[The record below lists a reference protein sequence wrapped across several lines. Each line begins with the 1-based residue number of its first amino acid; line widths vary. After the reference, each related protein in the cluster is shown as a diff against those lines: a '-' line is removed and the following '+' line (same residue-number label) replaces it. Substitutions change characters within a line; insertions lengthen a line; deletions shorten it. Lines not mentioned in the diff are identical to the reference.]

1 MFYNNCDLLNIFS
14 PWLVPAPVCESAD
27 SMNGTIT
34 VSWSFTHI
42 GGVPLTN
49 LSVFYTFLEGLNS
62 VNGTEKYVGVGD
74 TTVMVTG
81 LEAGTTYTFSVIAV
95 NSEGSAVSQC
105 TPEIH
110 REGKLSLTNSTNI
123 RCNLVCLRS
132 VRH

>member
-1 MFYNNCDLLNIFS
+1 M
-14 PWLVPAPVCESAD
+14 CETAASA
-27 SMNGTIT
+27 NGTIT

-74 TTVMVTG
+74 TSVMVTG

-110 REGKLSLTNSTNI
+110 REGKSSLTISTNI